1 MAVAADNTLYFADGS
16 NIRMVDSR
24 GIIHTLIGDHHHKR
38 QWRPI
43 PCSGTLKVEEVI
55 HIFSS
60 YLHNFL

>member
-1 MAVAADNTLYFADGS
+1 MAVAVDNTLYFADGS

-43 PCSGTLKVEEVI
+43 PCSGTLKIEEV
-55 HIFSS
+55 
-60 YLHNFL
+60 